1 LTGQPFRPFVIL
13 CGRFARLI
21 VPPTGGITQDKKM
34 LTQRYTLVYILLMTL
49 VVVASNILVQYPVQ
63 GMLGAINLADLLTW
77 GAFTYPFAFLVTDL
91 TNRQFGP
98 RYARIVVLCG
108 FVVGVALS
116 WYLSQPRIA
125 IASGSAFL
133 FGQLLDISMFNRLRR
148 QAWWRAPLI
157 ASVLGSILDTAMFFS
172 FAFAPALSVFGPN
185 DPYAI
190 EHAPILG
197 VMAAEA
203 PRWISWALGDLSV
216 KVIAALVL
224 LLPYGALMNTL
235 KPMPGVAKA

>member
-1 LTGQPFRPFVIL
+1 
-13 CGRFARLI
+13 
-21 VPPTGGITQDKKM
+21 M
-34 LTQRYTLVYILLMTL
+34 LTQRYTLVYILLMTS

-63 GMLGAINLADLLTW
+63 GMLGAINLADVLTW

-98 RYARIVVLCG
+98 RYARLVVLAG
-108 FVVGVALS
+108 FVVAVALS

-133 FGQLLDISMFNRLRR
+133 FGQLLDISVFNRLRC
-148 QAWWRAPLI
+148 QAWWRAPLV
-157 ASVLGSILDTAMFFS
+157 ASMFGSILDTAMFFS
-172 FAFAPALSVFGPN
+172 FAFAPAFSVFGPN
-185 DPYAI
+185 DAYAI

-197 VMAAEA
+197 VMTAEA

-224 LLPYGALMNTL
+224 LLPYGALMSTL
-235 KPMPGVAKA
+235 KPMPEAAKV

>member
-1 LTGQPFRPFVIL
+1 VGNP
-13 CGRFARLI
+13 ARDTI
-21 VPPTGGITQDKKM
+21 PPTGGITQDKKM
-34 LTQRYTLVYILLMTL
+34 LSKRYTLAYIMLMTL

-98 RYARIVVLCG
+98 RYARLVVLCG

-133 FGQLLDISMFNRLRR
+133 FGQLLDISVFNRLRR

-157 ASVLGSILDTAMFFS
+157 ASMLGSILDTAMFFS
-172 FAFAPALSVFGPN
+172 FAFAPFFSVFGPN
-185 DPYAI
+185 DAYAI

-197 VMAAEA
+197 VMMAEA

-224 LLPYGALMNTL
+224 LLPYGALMSTL
-235 KPMPGVAKA
+235 KPMPDAAKV